1 MATINDLIEQ
11 ISNPQLRERVKEEV
25 SKLTKQKK
33 FGLVYETHEPEM
45 TLMYDAPVRVGSKV
59 VKREDT
65 ESKITPD
72 KLLIVKRVRD
82 GVATCESLNADESY
96 EMKVADVVATYTIP
110 CSDLV
115 CIAENGEPIYPYL
128 MPMDSVQNDPDS
140 NLWHTLIEADNY
152 HALQLLAY
160 LYPGQ
165 VDCIY
170 IDPPYNKPDSHDWK
184 YNCGYVDS
192 TDEYCHSKWL
202 SMMEERLKLA
212 RRLLNPKGSVLIVT
226 IDELEYKHLGCL
238 LEQIFPE
245 AVADSKNL
253 KIQMIT
259 SVISAKGIVRAGKF
273 SRVEEYLYII
283 EIGNSPLCQCEV
295 NMLDSEIKKNSNRTI
310 DWLGFRRRAPQ
321 AKRESR
327 PHQFYPIF
335 VDISSGHIHSI
346 GDVVARGIDRNTIP
360 IPTGCVAL
368 WPLNKNCEERLWSLV
383 PEQARENNRKGYL
396 KVNWNASKNTG
407 TVYYLAEGTIDDIEK
422 GVATTLG
429 YNTDGSINAF
439 YQVTGTTP
447 PKRVWNMETH
457 NAETY
462 GTNILSKIIG
472 DRFSYPKSLY
482 AAHDTIRFFVAN
494 KPNALVVDFFAGSGT
509 TLHAVNLLNKE
520 DGGNRRCIMV
530 TNNEISAEEEE
541 TFKAKGLHKGDE
553 EWEKYGIAR
562 YVNWPRTKCSI
573 LGIDVNGKPL
583 EGDYIS
589 ANTEDVVQK
598 RTIKQFSLDLPE
610 GKAGEKLQKQILQ
623 LVGKKS
629 NTEVLFNV
637 DDIDDF
643 MENIDDA
650 TDTIYVVTANN
661 KDFKDAKEALAEL
674 PEITKNVPQKIPMA
688 DGFKA
693 NAAFFKLGFLDKK
706 HVSLGRQ
713 LKELMPLLWMKAGA
727 HGVCPKK
734 KDDELMV
741 LPENKMAVLVES
753 YKYNE
758 LKRQLTEHPEIETVF
773 IIEDSEDEYR
783 NLANGLKVKNTYQLY
798 RDYLDNFKIN
808 IKTK

>member
-25 SKLTKQKK
+25 CKLTKQKK

-59 VKREDT
+59 VKLEDT

-72 KLLIVKRVRD
+72 KLLVVKNVRD
-82 GVATCESLNADESY
+82 GVATCERLNAEESF

-110 CSDLV
+110 CSDLI

-128 MPMDSVQNDPDS
+128 KPVDSVQNAPD
-140 NLWHTLIEADNY
+140 NDLWHTLIEADNY

-170 IDPPYNKPDSHDWK
+170 IDPPYNSGAKDWK
-184 YNCGYVDS
+184 YNNDYVDGS
-192 TDEYCHSKWL
+192 DSYRHSKWL
-202 SMMEERLKLA
+202 SMMEERLTLA
-212 RRLLNPKGSVLIVT
+212 KKLLNPKDSVLIVT
-226 IDELEYKHLGCL
+226 IDEKEYLHLGCL
-238 LEQIFPE
+238 LEGMFPE
-245 AVADSKNL
+245 A
-253 KIQMIT
+253 KIQMVSTIIAHHGT
-259 SVISAKGIVRAGKF
+259 SRSNEF
-273 SRVEEYLYII
+273 SRVNEFIYFVMMEDC
-283 EIGNSPLCQCEV
+283 EISPCDDTGYVKEGEKIHWQ
-295 NMLDSEIKKNSNRTI
+295 S
-310 DWLGFRRRAPQ
+310 FRRSNPSNLRAT
-321 AKRESR
+321 R
-327 PHQFYPIF
+327 PSQFYPIYIEKESYKIIEVGDAITPD
-335 VDISSGHIHSI
+335 VDRFS
-346 GDVVARGIDRNTIP
+346 VAQR
-360 IPTGCVAL
+360 
-368 WPLNKNCEERLWSLV
+368 KNCETVFPVKDDGTEMMWSLTPDV
-383 PEQARENNRKGYL
+383 CRSKVAKGYIRAGKYSSDKPQQFAL
-396 KVNWNASKNTG
+396 Q
-407 TVYYLAEGTIDDIEK
+407 YLMSGTIREIEN
-422 GVATTLG
+422 GMITIEG
-429 YNTDGSINAF
+429 YADDGSVIGVNNENKKAS
-439 YQVTGTTP
+439 
-447 PKRVWNMETH
+447 PKSQWDYSRH
-457 NAETY
+457 DARSH
-462 GTNILSKIIG
+462 GTNLLKKIIG
-472 DRFSYPKSLY
+472 SRFSFPKSLY
-482 AAHDTIRFFVAN
+482 AVHDTIRFFVAN
-494 KPNALVVDFFAGSGT
+494 KPNALIVDFFAGSGT

-541 TFKAKGLHKGDE
+541 AFKAKGLHKGDE

-573 LGIDVNGKPL
+573 LGIDVNNKPL

-589 ANTEDVVQK
+589 SNTDEVVQN
-598 RTIKQFSLDLPE
+598 RTIKQLSLDLPE
-610 GKAGEKLQKQILQ
+610 GKEGEILQKQILQ
-623 LVGKKS
+623 MVGKKS

-637 DDIDDF
+637 NDIDDF

-661 KDFKDAKEALAEL
+661 KAFKDAKEALSEL
-674 PEITKNVPQKIPMA
+674 PEITKSVPQKIPMK

-713 LKELMPLLWMKAGA
+713 LKELLPLLWMKAGA
-727 HGVCPKK
+727 HGICPKK

-741 LPENKMAVLVES
+741 LPENNMAVLVES

-758 LKRQLTEHPEIETVF
+758 LKRQLAEHQEIETVF

-783 NLANGLKVKNTYQLY
+783 NLANGLKVKKTYQLY

>member
-11 ISNPQLRERVKEEV
+11 ISETWLRERVKEEV
-25 SKLTKQKK
+25 CKLTKQKK

-72 KLLIVKRVRD
+72 KLLVVKNIRD
-82 GVATCESLNADESY
+82 GVATCERLNTEESF

-110 CSDLV
+110 CSDLI

-128 MPMDSVQNDPDS
+128 KPVDSVRNAPDS
-140 NLWHTLIEADNY
+140 DLWHTLIEADNY

-170 IDPPYNKPDSHDWK
+170 IDPPYNSGAKDWK
-184 YNCGYVDS
+184 YNNDYVDGS
-192 TDEYCHSKWL
+192 DSYRHSKWL

-212 RRLLNPKGSVLIVT
+212 KKLLNPKDSVLIVT
-226 IDELEYKHLGCL
+226 IDENECVRIGCL
-238 LEQIFPE
+238 LESLFPE
-245 AVADSKNL
+245 ATINMISSNISRKGTVRKNEFTRNNEFIFFIMFGDYKIELLDTADYSKAGESIHWQTFRRSSL
-253 KIQMIT
+253 KN
-259 SVISAKGIVRAGKF
+259 VRA
-273 SRVEEYLYII
+273 
-283 EIGNSPLCQCEV
+283 
-295 NMLDSEIKKNSNRTI
+295 
-310 DWLGFRRRAPQ
+310 
-321 AKRESR
+321 SR
-327 PHQFYPIF
+327 PNQFYPIY
-335 VDISSGHIHSI
+335 V
-346 GDVVARGIDRNTIP
+346 
-360 IPTGCVAL
+360 
-368 WPLNKNCEERLWSLV
+368 
-383 PEQARENNRKGYL
+383 NRKSL
-396 KVNWNASKNTG
+396 K
-407 TVYYLAEGTIDDIEK
+407 IE
-422 GVATTLG
+422 
-429 YNTDGSINAF
+429 
-439 YQVTGTTP
+439 
-447 PKRVWNMETH
+447 E
-457 NAETY
+457 
-462 GTNILSKIIG
+462 IG
-472 DRFSYPKSLY
+472 ECISPSVDRFSVKQIDNCYTVFPLRDDGTEMLWGVTRDECVKKNNKGYIRASKLTPEKPQQCVVQYLMSGTIKDIELGRILISGRDNNGVVVGENVENRVIAPRTQWNYETHDARDFGSKMLKSLKLDDRFDFPKSLY
-482 AAHDTIRFFVAN
+482 AVHDAMRFFVAN
-494 KPNALVVDFFAGSGT
+494 KPNALIVDFFAGSGT

-541 TFKAKGLHKGDE
+541 AFKAKGLHKGDE

-573 LGIDVNGKPL
+573 LGIDVNDKPL

-589 ANTEDVVQK
+589 ANTDEVVQN
-598 RTIKQFSLDLPE
+598 RTIKQLSLDLPE

-623 LVGKKS
+623 MVGKKS

-637 DDIDDF
+637 DEIDDF

-650 TDTIYVVTANN
+650 TDTIYVVTADN
-661 KDFKDAKEALAEL
+661 KVFKEAIETLNEL
-674 PEITKNVPQKIPMA
+674 PKIAKSVPRKIPMR

-727 HGVCPKK
+727 YGVCPKK

-783 NLANGLKVKNTYQLY
+783 NLANGLKVKRTYQLY

>member
-11 ISNPQLRERVKEEV
+11 ISNPQLLERVKEEV
-25 SKLTKQKK
+25 SKLTKHKK

-72 KLLIVKRVRD
+72 KLLVVKSIRD
-82 GVATCESLNADESY
+82 GVATCMRLNAEESF
-96 EMKVADVVATYTIP
+96 EMKVADVVATYAIP
-110 CSDLV
+110 CSDLI

-128 MPMDSVQNDPDS
+128 KPVDSVQNAPDS

-170 IDPPYNKPDSHDWK
+170 IDPPYNSGAKDWK
-184 YNCGYVDS
+184 YNNDYVDGS
-192 TDEYCHSKWL
+192 DSYRHSKWL

-212 RRLLNPKGSVLIVT
+212 KKLLNPKDSVLIVT
-226 IDELEYKHLGCL
+226 IDEKEYTRLGCL
-238 LEQIFPE
+238 LEELFPE
-245 AVADSKNL
+245 AR
-253 KIQMIT
+253 IQMVSNIINPGG
-259 SVISAKGIVRAGKF
+259 VPRAGQFYRTNEFLFFVTIGASQPCALPLAEDWFPGKGTGYAAQGKV
-273 SRVEEYLYII
+273 RWRTLRRDGAHNTRI
-283 EIGNSPLCQCEV
+283 E
-295 NMLDSEIKKNSNRTI
+295 
-310 DWLGFRRRAPQ
+310 
-321 AKRESR
+321 R
-327 PHQFYPIF
+327 PKSFYPIYVNKDF
-335 VDISSGHIHSI
+335 NKIVGVGKYLPFEEDWRNVPTNEDYYTIWPIKPDGSDGCWSISGESVLQLFEQGYIHLGKMTS
-346 GDVVARGIDRNTIP
+346 DHTSNT
-360 IPTGCVAL
+360 T
-368 WPLNKNCEERLWSLV
+368 
-383 PEQARENNRKGYL
+383 
-396 KVNWNASKNTG
+396 
-407 TVYYLAEGTIDDIEK
+407 YLAEGERKKVEEGIYPIIGKNADGSLILSDSDVQNEFVPGTQWK
-422 GVATTLG
+422 VATHDATQLG
-429 YNTDGSINAF
+429 TKLLNN
-439 YQVTGTTP
+439 
-447 PKRVWNMETH
+447 
-457 NAETY
+457 
-462 GTNILSKIIG
+462 IIG
-472 DRFSYPKSLY
+472 KRFAFPKSLY
-482 AAHDTIRFFVAN
+482 AVHDTIRFFVAN
-494 KPNALVVDFFAGSGT
+494 KPNALIVDFFAGSGT

-541 TFKAKGLHKGDE
+541 AFKAKGLHKGDE

-573 LGIDVNGKPL
+573 LGIDVNDKPL

-589 ANTEDVVQK
+589 ANMDEVVRK
-598 RTIKQFSLDLPE
+598 RTIKQLSLDLPD
-610 GKAGEKLQKQILQ
+610 GKEGEKLKKQILQ
-623 LVGKKS
+623 MVGKKS

-637 DDIDDF
+637 DEIDDF
-643 MENIDDA
+643 MENIDDV
-650 TDTIYVVTANN
+650 TDTIYVVTANT
-661 KDFKDAKEALAEL
+661 KAFKDAKEALSEL
-674 PEITKNVPQKIPMA
+674 PEITKSIPQKIPMS

-727 HGVCPKK
+727 HGICPKK